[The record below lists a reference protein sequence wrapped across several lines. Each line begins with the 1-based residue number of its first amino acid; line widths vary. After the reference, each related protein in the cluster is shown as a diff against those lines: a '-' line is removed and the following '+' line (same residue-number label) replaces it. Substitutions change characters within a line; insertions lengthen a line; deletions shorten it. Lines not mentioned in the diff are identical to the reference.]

1 MNGVAM
7 KQLLVKIKTNRDL
20 ILFVLSIIIP
30 IFFIQKVDGHYDVK
44 WTNFTTPVEMPTPN
58 KVDIDTLAVNTVDFD
73 GREKGLLKI
82 YVNANYASY
91 ITGKATWTSD
101 QLLEKCESDLE
112 GFVARCIPDIGGSQS
127 FKFYVWGTFN
137 TFESAMNSGGN
148 IVRLKH
154 NDDEIQIE
162 NDSNDNFLILMWIL
176 YLLFVIVFSSMK
188 RR

>member
-1 MNGVAM
+1 MDGVAM
-7 KQLLVKIKTNRDL
+7 KQLVAKIKRNRDL
-20 ILFVLSIIIP
+20 ILFVLPIIIP
-30 IFFIQKVDGHYDVK
+30 ILFIQKVDEHHDIK
-44 WTNFTTPVEMPTPN
+44 WTNFTTPVELPTPN
-58 KVDIDTLAVNTVDFD
+58 KVDIDTLSVSTVDFD

-82 YVNANYASY
+82 YVNANYVSY

-101 QLLEKCESDLE
+101 HLLEKCESDLE

-127 FKFYVWGTFN
+127 FKIYVWGTFN
-137 TFESAMNSGGN
+137 TFESAMNAGGN

-154 NDDEIQIE
+154 NDDEIQIK
-162 NDSNDNFLILMWIL
+162 NDSNDNFQTFLWLL